1 MHAWLNSNFSSRWCV
16 CIFVCALPQVQ
27 LSPECTRAMMRLTYC
42 PHCRGMAS
50 ARPCA
55 NYCSNVMK
63 GCLANQADLNT
74 EWRHLA
80 GVERAHTQTHT
91 RTPTHASDSAICLLK
106 GSPDTWCY
114 FAAGSLG
121 RRSARETFHACFK
134 LTVSP
139 VSAETMIQVAD
150 RFDGPSGVDSV
161 VLSLPN
167 RISEAM
173 LTMNDNIESINSKV
187 RAHMVHAYSCKTADH
202 TIWTEDTQ
210 TAVHC
215 DVTHNVAP
223 TLYPKIFSGPKIR
236 WFLHMATHYWFCS
249 SA

>member
-1 MHAWLNSNFSSRWCV
+1 MCV
-16 CIFVCALPQVQ
+16 YFCLCPTPGAAEPGVHEGHDEADL
-27 LSPECTRAMMRLTYC
+27 LSPLPRHGLRQALCQLLQQRHEGLSGQPGWPQHRVEASGRCGTRT
-42 PHCRGMAS
+42 
-50 ARPCA
+50 
-55 NYCSNVMK
+55 
-63 GCLANQADLNT
+63 
-74 EWRHLA
+74 
-80 GVERAHTQTHT
+80 HTQTHT
-91 RTPTHASDSAICLLK
+91 RTPTRASDSAICLLK

-202 TIWTEDTQ
+202 TIWTEETQ
-210 TAVHC
+210 TAVYC

-223 TLYPKIFSGPKIR
+223 T
-236 WFLHMATHYWFCS
+236 
-249 SA
+249 